1 MSLVFTTLGTLSW
14 NKPYDRSNTTHV
26 WPNMGT
32 KLSHI
37 FREWGAACQGQTA
50 LGIWTRGKSTE
61 ENELSVSTPSVAQ
74 LCLTLWWLR

>member
-50 LGIWTRGKSTE
+50 LGIWTRSTYTE
-61 ENELSVSTPSVAQ
+61 FIFLSALSPSPYS
-74 LCLTLWWLR
+74 